1 MQAVRREAEDVLP
14 FDFGGH
20 LRASIAFM
28 RPYALRMQP
37 YALITHFLPASR
49 NRPGSRAGRTSKK
62 PYALY
67 APLLGVG
74 PFSALFLLREV
85 HTVHTTAYGRRWNRA
100 PALPPV
106 GIGASS
112 ARENAKCIRI
122 LADFRRNRPPM
133 KLIRLCPS
141 SSPAD
146 ARAVFAPGNDSLA
159 PLTGFHPFGG

>member
-20 LRASIAFM
+20 LRASIAFI

-49 NRPGSRAGRTSKK
+49 NRPVSRAESACRE

-106 GIGASS
+106 GIGAFP
-112 ARENAKCIRI
+112 ARENAKCIRIRIRI
-122 LADFRRNRPPM
+122 LADFRRNRPSG

-141 SSPAD
+141 FDS
-146 ARAVFAPGNDSLA
+146 ARRAGRLL
-159 PLTGFHPFGG
+159 PLYAILWPL